1 METFWQD
8 VRYGLR
14 VLWKS
19 PGFTTIAVLTL
30 ALGIGVNT
38 SLFSVVNGVLL
49 NPLPYPEPDR
59 LTMLYSRTADFQESS
74 VSYLNFLDWQKDNRS
89 FAEMAAFRNE
99 QFNLT
104 GQGEAEHLR
113 GHAVS
118 AGYFSILGAKPVL
131 GRVFTADEDRVG
143 AAPVALISAGLWKRK
158 FGSAPDILSKTM
170 TLNGT
175 DYSII
180 GILPVDFHL
189 YSSRDVYIP
198 MGQWN
203 DPTFRDRAV
212 SFGTRVI
219 GRLKPGVSPQQA
231 QSDMDV
237 VAKNLGTAY
246 PEADKGAGIKLVALQ
261 KDMVS
266 DTVPILLVLLGAVA
280 FVLLI
285 ACANVANLLL
295 ARATRRSREFAI
307 RTALGASRTRVV
319 RQLLTESVLLSF
331 AGGALGLLLAWQG
344 TSVVLRKL
352 PQALPRSAEIGL
364 DSRVLFFTLVISLLS
379 GIIFGL
385 APAFKLWRTDVQR
398 SLKEGGRGTSEARQ
412 RAQNIFV
419 MLEMALALVL
429 LVGAGLMV
437 RSLARLWS
445 VDPGFNTHN
454 VLTFNVAFPSS
465 MGTDPTAIR
474 RTLRELSDQLR
485 ALPGVQAVS
494 LNGGSLPISGDDS
507 ELPFWLE
514 GQPKPSSNN
523 EMNSALF
530 YLSEPGYMKAMGL
543 PLRRGRFMN
552 EQDTESTPGV
562 VVIDEALARKFF
574 PNQDPIGK
582 RLNLGIVG
590 GLWEI
595 VGVTGHV
602 KHWGLDSEGHET
614 IASQLYFPLRQLP
627 DKFMPLVTR
636 GIGVV
641 MRTQNEPM
649 GMTALIRRTTT
660 QLNSQYVTYDLES
673 MDQIVSD
680 SLAAR
685 RFSMILLG
693 LFAAVALV
701 LSSIGIYGVISYLVG
716 QRIQEIGIRMALGA
730 QRADVLRLVVGH
742 GVRMALI
749 GVGVGIVA
757 ALGLTRLMSKM
768 LFGVSSYDPLTFVGV
783 AVLLV
788 IVAVLACYIPAV
800 RAMRVDPV
808 VALRYE

>member
-8 VRYGLR
+8 VRYGVR
-14 VLWKS
+14 MLWKS
-19 PGFTTIAVLTL
+19 PGFTIIAVLTL
-30 ALGIGVNT
+30 ALGIGANT

-49 NPLPYPEPDR
+49 NPLPYPKSEQ
-59 LTMLYSRTADFQESS
+59 LISVYTRTTTFQRSS
-74 VSYLNFLDWQKDNRS
+74 STYLNFLDWQKDNRS
-89 FAEMAAFRNE
+89 FAALGAYRNE
-99 QFNLT
+99 SFNLT
-104 GQGEAEHLR
+104 GRGEAEHLR
-113 GHAVS
+113 GYTAS
-118 AGYFSILGAKPVL
+118 ADYFSILDAKPLL
-131 GRVFTADEDRVG
+131 GRVFTRDEDRVG
-143 AAPVALISAGLWKRK
+143 GAPVAVISAGLWKRK
-158 FGSAPDILSKTM
+158 FGSAPDILTQTM
-170 TLNGT
+170 TLNGIN
-175 DYSII
+175 YSII
-180 GILPVDFHL
+180 GVLPAEFHL
-189 YSSRDVYIP
+189 HGNRDVYTP
-198 MGQWN
+198 VGQWN
-203 DPTFRDRAV
+203 DPTFRDRTV
-212 SFGTRVI
+212 SFGLNVI
-219 GRLKPGVSPQQA
+219 GRLKPGVSLEQA

-237 VAKNLGTAY
+237 VARNLGIAY
-246 PEADKGAGIKLVALQ
+246 PEADKGTGITLVALQ

-295 ARATRRSREFAI
+295 ARATGRSREFAI
-307 RTALGASRTRVV
+307 RSALGASRARVV
-319 RQLLTESVLLSF
+319 RQLLTESVLLSS

-344 TSVVLRKL
+344 TSLVLKTL
-352 PQALPRSAEIGL
+352 PQALPRADEIGL
-364 DSRVLFFTLVISLLS
+364 DSRVLLFTLFISLLS

-385 APAFKLWRTDVQR
+385 APALKLWRTDVQKA
-398 SLKEGGRGTSEARQ
+398 LKEGGRGSSEARQ
-412 RAQNIFV
+412 RAQSIFV
-419 MLEMALALVL
+419 MLEMAMALVL

-454 VLTFNVAFPSS
+454 MLSFDVAFPSS
-465 MGTDPTAIR
+465 MGSDPQAIR
-474 RTLRELSDQLR
+474 RTLRELSDQLNTM
-485 ALPGVQAVS
+485 PSVQSAS

-514 GQPKPSSNN
+514 GQPRPTSTN
-523 EMNSALF
+523 EMTYALF
-530 YLSEPGYMKAMGL
+530 YLTEPGYMKAMGL
-543 PLRRGRFMN
+543 PLRRGRFIS
-552 EQDTESTPGV
+552 EQDTEHAPGV
-562 VVIDEALARKFF
+562 VVIDETLARKFS

-602 KHWGLDSEGHET
+602 KHWGLDSEGHEG
-614 IASQLYFPLRQLP
+614 IEAQLYFPLRQLP

-641 MRTQNEPM
+641 LRTQNDPA
-649 GMTALIRRTTT
+649 GMAAPVRRTLA
-660 QLNSQYVTYDLES
+660 QLNSQYVAYNVQP
-673 MDQIVSD
+673 MDQIVSN

-685 RFSMILLG
+685 RFSMVLLG

-730 QRADVLRLVVGH
+730 QRVDVLRLVVGH

-749 GVGVGIVA
+749 GVGVGVIA
-757 ALGLTRLMSKM
+757 ALGLTRLMNKM

-783 AVLLV
+783 ALLLTL
-788 IVAVLACYIPAV
+788 VAVLACYIPAI
-800 RAMRVDPV
+800 RAMRVNPV